1 MNGFLHCSN
10 DKGLIQALHGFGGDG
25 EDFSLVR
32 TCSQFDWCCMDL
44 LGHGASPKSTNAEEY
59 NVRNQAA
66 QVSGQKSGEIL
77 LGYSMGGR
85 LALHTVLEHPR
96 QWKALILISATAG
109 IREGR
114 GQRQVWDQE
123 LARRLRNSTNKEFWD
138 YWSQVPI
145 IQSQR
150 NLDVD
155 FQQKR
160 DVRRGHA
167 YLGSLAASVLGFGA
181 GVMPSV
187 WHRLHEIDMPVLLI
201 VGQED
206 QKYFQLGVELKAC
219 ITKSELHVVP
229 DCGHAPHLEQPDAVA
244 AIIDGWINSLLL

>member
-1 MNGFLHCSN
+1 MNGLLHCEN
-10 DKGLIQALHGFGGDG
+10 DRGLIQALHGFGGDG

-32 TCSQFDWCCMDL
+32 TWSQFEWCCMDL
-44 LGHGASPKSTNAEEY
+44 LGHGASPKSIEAEEY

-66 QVSGQKSGEIL
+66 QVAGQKSGEIL
-77 LGYSMGGR
+77 LGYSMGAR
-85 LALHTVLEHPR
+85 LALHAVLEYPKR
-96 QWKALILISATAG
+96 WKALILISATAG

-114 GQRQVWDQE
+114 EQRKSWDQE
-123 LARRLRNSTNKEFWD
+123 LVHRLHNSTNKEFWD

-150 NLDVD
+150 NVDVD

-160 DVRRGHA
+160 DVRRSQAH
-167 YLGSLAASVLGFGA
+167 LDSLAASVLGFGA

-187 WHRLHEIDMPVLLI
+187 WHRLHEVDMPVLLI

-206 QKYFQLGVELKAC
+206 QKYSQLGIELRAG
-219 ITKSELHVVP
+219 IATSELHVVP
-229 DCGHAPHLEQPDAVA
+229 DCGHAPHLEQPGAVA
-244 AIIDGWINSLLL
+244 EIIDGWINSLLL